1 MKSCFDSCAII
12 SWRENDT
19 LVSCRK
25 CDQAR
30 RVKIIRICMGIA
42 ITNTQKDINLHA
54 KVLNKNAVLYCP
66 GDFAFCAVISVIYR
80 DSCDFQAS
88 WVVIST

>member
-1 MKSCFDSCAII
+1 MESSHTLFSCRRSFCGVTVKSCLDSCAIT

-30 RVKIIRICMGIA
+30 RVKIIRICMGIP
-42 ITNTQKDINLHA
+42 ITNTQKDIYMQ
-54 KVLNKNAVLYCP
+54 KFSIKKPYFIVLVTSL
-66 GDFAFCAVISVIYR
+66 SVR
-80 DSCDFQAS
+80 LFP
-88 WVVIST
+88 